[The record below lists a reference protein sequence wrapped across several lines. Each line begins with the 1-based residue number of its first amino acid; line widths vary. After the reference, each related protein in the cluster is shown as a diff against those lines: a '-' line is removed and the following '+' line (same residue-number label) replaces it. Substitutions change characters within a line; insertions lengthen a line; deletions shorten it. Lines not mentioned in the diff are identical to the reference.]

1 MTMVKP
7 NDSTQAKI
15 AQRFSVGGA
24 IDARGDEDPAGTKEQ
39 FYRSHRGSTF
49 SWPRYP
55 VLKHWANLILFPSGS
70 ALAAQ
75 NFHEIAPPVDYS
87 FAPTWLIFVGS
98 FVVLS
103 LIGLIVWLLKRKGKP
118 ALPPKLPREI
128 ALEELERISAEIE
141 TMNPYQFSIRVSDIL
156 RRYVTNQYALPVT
169 RQTSV
174 EFLTTLAKSSP
185 FTPNEKSLL
194 EDFLNRC
201 DLIKFAR
208 YEATSADSHLLL
220 EEATRF
226 VKGEQL
232 AIA

>member
-1 MTMVKP
+1 MT
-7 NDSTQAKI
+7 
-15 AQRFSVGGA
+15 
-24 IDARGDEDPAGTKEQ
+24 
-39 FYRSHRGSTF
+39 
-49 SWPRYP
+49 
-55 VLKHWANLILFPSGS
+55 IL
-70 ALAAQ
+70 LDAQ
-75 NFHEIAPPVDYS
+75 NFHEIAPPIDYS
-87 FAPTWLIFVGS
+87 FVPTWLIFVGS
-98 FVVLS
+98 FVLLS
-103 LIGLIVWLLKRKGKP
+103 LVGLIVWWLRRKPRP
-118 ALPPKLPREI
+118 ALPPKLPRDI

-141 TMNPYQFSIRVSDIL
+141 VMNPYQFSIRVSDIL
-156 RRYVTNQYALPVT
+156 RHYVTNQYALPVT

-174 EFLTTLAKSSP
+174 EFLIALAKSSP
-185 FTPNEKSLL
+185 FSANDKSLL